1 MNAEPTGLLPSS
13 RDISSSTGSSHSY
26 LEGLPLSKDKHVQ
39 ALYVGVLVEDVGL
52 RMVLEMSMVPPVGGG
67 TL

>member
-1 MNAEPTGLLPSS
+1 MLVVVGQIFQLLLA
-13 RDISSSTGSSHSY
+13 I